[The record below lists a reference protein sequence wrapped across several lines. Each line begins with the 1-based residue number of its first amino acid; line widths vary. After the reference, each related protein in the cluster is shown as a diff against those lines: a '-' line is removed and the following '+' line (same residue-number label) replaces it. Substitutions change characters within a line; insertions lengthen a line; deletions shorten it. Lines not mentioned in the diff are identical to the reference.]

1 MFYPKIFTIKLH
13 LKSGEYIHSLDITY
27 TLKTPFIHQI
37 PAYTTEPIKY
47 MWTYRKATLWS
58 MYPLIILQNIEKSS

>member
-47 MWTYRKATLWS
+47 M
-58 MYPLIILQNIEKSS
+58 